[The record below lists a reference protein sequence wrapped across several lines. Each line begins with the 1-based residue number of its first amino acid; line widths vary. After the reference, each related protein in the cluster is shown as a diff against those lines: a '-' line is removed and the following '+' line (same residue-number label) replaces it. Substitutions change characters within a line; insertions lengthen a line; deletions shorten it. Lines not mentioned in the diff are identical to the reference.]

1 MIPEVKSLESKLK
14 QILYG
19 CVEHVQATKAALYL
33 SASPDLNDK
42 RYELVTS
49 YQYNAVDRNV
59 VTAADDLV
67 DRLSVKRSPFYVNGL
82 ASDQRFAEIL
92 FRQGTDRLLVAP
104 LFSRGRLVG
113 FIDMRDK
120 AGRKPFDAPDVQAA
134 STIAEQMLQV
144 LTQNKLYGLAPLT
157 LSEEPERQE
166 ESSLPNLVRATPP
179 QPHAAQL
186 IPAADVFSPEALRA
200 IEAARQYMSKRQ
212 LATTASPA
220 RRTVGEADLDALRL
234 LTPAVLAIPGVAVA
248 ALSVLGRPANP
259 LTVMA
264 VAPLADDAFDALNTH
279 LNALLKRAN
288 QPHGI
293 SGRREVLH
301 PFAPHSMP
309 VTSAGI
315 TAIVSAPLN
324 QQLVDGLVLTV
335 IFERTAEADANRLL
349 HSFVKSVEPLID
361 SALSTT
367 SGRSDRQAIAER
379 LLEPDFSRYPDLVD
393 HSREVSA
400 VAQRFA
406 RVLELS
412 PAQVETVR
420 IAAFVHD
427 VGLRLL
433 DYERLY
439 RKPNLTPEEM
449 RGLAEHPVIGAALT
463 EPLLGADVAQAVL
476 RHHERVDGKGY
487 PSRLAGAQIPLASR
501 IIQIADA
508 WVAMT
513 ARNSYRPSVSRDHA
527 LGHLRNG
534 AGSQFDPSLVERFA
548 RGIAQI
554 AQ

>member
-33 SASPDLNDK
+33 SSSPDLNDK
-42 RYELVTS
+42 RFELVTS

-67 DRLSVKRSPFYVNGL
+67 DRLSMKRSAFYVNGL
-82 ASDQRFAEIL
+82 ASDQRFAELL
-92 FRQGTDRLLVAP
+92 FRQGTDRILAAP
-104 LFSRGRLVG
+104 LFARGRLVG

-120 AGRKPFDAPDVQAA
+120 AGKKPFDTPDVQAA

-144 LTQNKLYGLAPLT
+144 LVQNKLYGLAPLA
-157 LSEEPERQE
+157 LSEEPERQGSV
-166 ESSLPNLVRATPP
+166 SSNLVRATPAQGP
-179 QPHAAQL
+179 TQQL

-200 IEAARQYMSKRQ
+200 IEAARQFMSKRQ
-212 LATTASPA
+212 LSTSAAA
-220 RRTVGEADLDALRL
+220 GRRSVGEADLDALRL
-234 LTPAVLAIPGVAVA
+234 LAPSVLAIPGVAVA
-248 ALSVLGRPANP
+248 AISVLGRPANP
-259 LTVMA
+259 LTVMS
-264 VAPLADDAFDALNTH
+264 VAPLADDCFDALNAH

-293 SGRREVLH
+293 SGRRDVLH
-301 PFAPHSMP
+301 PFAPQSMP

-315 TAIVSAPLN
+315 SAIVSAPLN
-324 QQLVDGLVLTV
+324 PQLVEGLVLTV
-335 IFERTAEADANRLL
+335 IFERTVDADANRLL
-349 HSFVKSVEPLID
+349 HSFVRSVEPLVD
-361 SALSTT
+361 AALSTT
-367 SGRSDRQAIAER
+367 SGKSDRQAIAER

-406 RVLELS
+406 RALELS

-420 IAAFVHD
+420 IAALVHD

-439 RKPNLTPEEM
+439 RKSSLTPEEM

-487 PSRLAGAQIPLASR
+487 PSRLAGAQIPLTSR

-513 ARNSYRPSVSRDHA
+513 ARNSYRPTVGRDQA
-527 LGHLRNG
+527 LGHLRKG
-534 AGSQFDPSLVERFA
+534 AGSQFDPALVERFA
-548 RGIAQI
+548 RGIDQI

>member
-42 RYELVTS
+42 RFELVTS
-49 YQYNAVDRNV
+49 YQYNAADRSV
-59 VTAADDLV
+59 VTGNDDLV
-67 DRLSVKRSPFYVNGL
+67 DRLSVKRSAFYVNGL
-82 ASDQRFAEIL
+82 GSDQRFAEML
-92 FRQGTDRLLVAP
+92 FRQGNDRILAAP
-104 LFSRGRLVG
+104 LFARGRLVG

-120 AGRKPFDAPDVQAA
+120 AGKKPFGTPDVHAA

-144 LTQNKLYGLAPLT
+144 LTQNKLYGLAPIALA
-157 LSEEPERQE
+157 EEPERH
-166 ESSLPNLVRATPP
+166 SSSPPNLVRANPAP
-179 QPHAAQL
+179 AVSQPMLPSAS
-186 IPAADVFSPEALRA
+186 VFSSEALRA
-200 IEAARQYMSKRQ
+200 IEAARQFMSKRQ
-212 LATTASPA
+212 LTTAAASG
-220 RRTVGEADLDALRL
+220 RRVVSEADLDSLRL
-234 LTPAVLAIPGVAVA
+234 LVPSVLAIPGVAVA
-248 ALSVLGRPANP
+248 AVSVLERPANP
-259 LTVMA
+259 LSVMA
-264 VAPLADDAFDALNTH
+264 VAPVADDAFDALNAH

-288 QPHGI
+288 QPHGL
-293 SGRREVLH
+293 SGRREVVH
-301 PFAPHSMP
+301 PFAPQAMP
-309 VTSAGI
+309 VTSGGI
-315 TAIVSAPLN
+315 TALVSAPLN
-324 QQLVDGLVLTV
+324 QQLVDGLFLTV
-335 IFERTAEADANRLL
+335 MFERTAEADANRLL
-349 HSFVKSVEPLID
+349 HSFVASVEPLID
-361 SALSTT
+361 AALNTT

-393 HSREVSA
+393 HSREVAA
-400 VAQRFA
+400 VAHRFA
-406 RVLELS
+406 RALELS
-412 PAQVETVR
+412 PAQAETVR
-420 IAAFVHD
+420 IAALVHD

-439 RKPNLTPEEM
+439 RKASLTPEEM

-513 ARNSYRPSVSRDHA
+513 ARNSYRPAVGRDQA

-534 AGSQFDPSLVERFA
+534 AGSQFDATLVERFA
-548 RGIAQI
+548 RAIEQI
-554 AQ
+554 AV